1 VTSHLKKQRKRTR
14 EKENALSPHP
24 LVLTDGAAAAVFA
37 LDSQT
42 LVLAEVASAAIFS
55 CAPLTLVIAETV
67 VVTVFAVASLS
78 LVFGTSPC
86 RASWM
91 LNIGLLEW
99 RAALTVLSI

>member
-55 CAPLTLVIAETV
+55 CAPLT
-67 VVTVFAVASLS
+67 
-78 LVFGTSPC
+78 
-86 RASWM
+86 
-91 LNIGLLEW
+91 
-99 RAALTVLSI
+99 